1 MTFKKESGLSF
12 FAVTFSVFA
21 LMVAAMLG
29 NSQSVLAEGEP
40 IANAGADQAAD
51 ELTTVTLDGS
61 GSSSPSGVPIATY
74 EWIQVDSR
82 CTSGGIEY
90 YCPFVT
96 LDGNGTAAATF
107 QVPDLPPSAYYIFN
121 LIATDENGLASAP
134 DDVKISVNDLSNTS
148 GQVTSSPTSPEPTGP
163 VSTPQAEGEP
173 IANAGADQVADELT
187 TVTLDGS
194 GSSSPSGVPIATYQ
208 WIQVDSGCTSSG
220 IEYYCPFVTLD
231 GNGTAAATFQVPDL
245 PPSAYYIFNLIA
257 TDENGLASAPDDVK
271 ISVNDLSN
279 TSGQVPSSPT
289 SPEPMAPSEE
299 QPLAGESGNQ
309 SPSGQKCDTRC
320 SSNRNTRWIYYCK

>member
-1 MTFKKESGLSF
+1 MKSWLRPIMTFKKESGLSF

-40 IANAGADQAAD
+40 IANAGADQAEM

-148 GQVTSSPTSPEPTGP
+148 GQVTG
-163 VSTPQAEGEP
+163 TPH
-173 IANAGADQVADELT
+173 
-187 TVTLDGS
+187 VTR
-194 GSSSPSGVPIATYQ
+194 T
-208 WIQVDSGCTSSG
+208 
-220 IEYYCPFVTLD
+220 
-231 GNGTAAATFQVPDL
+231 NGTSFD
-245 PPSAYYIFNLIA
+245 PS
-257 TDENGLASAPDDVK
+257 D
-271 ISVNDLSN
+271 
-279 TSGQVPSSPT
+279 
-289 SPEPMAPSEE
+289 
-299 QPLAGESGNQ
+299 
-309 SPSGQKCDTRC
+309 
-320 SSNRNTRWIYYCK
+320 